1 MLHPTQ
7 KITPLL
13 PEASGDLSDIALDIY
28 RKSASLGGQLHPT
41 TRKAL
46 VEFLR
51 LTNSYYSNLIEGHY
65 THPVDIER
73 AIKDDFAAEPAV
85 RNRQIEARVHIEVQK
100 IIEAKIEAGEVRVCN
115 SDFIR
120 LIHRLFYERLSKE
133 LWIVRNEETGEEQ
146 EVVPGHFRQTTVKV
160 GRHIPPGLEE
170 IAGLMDRF
178 VEIYAPE
185 SYRGTDRLLAAATS
199 HHRLAWIHPFLDG
212 NGRVARLFTDCY
224 LIYTGM
230 NGYGLW
236 TISRGFA
243 RHRESYVQYLADADT
258 PRQGNA
264 DGHGH
269 LSQRGLN
276 RFCRF
281 FLETC
286 MDQITFM
293 GSLLDIDGM
302 MDRLR
307 GYIQLRN
314 QKMIPGVLPIKSEAY
329 FLLREA
335 FLAGEFARGE
345 AARITGLGERTA
357 RQVLRLLTDEGL
369 LLSDTPK
376 APVRLAFSAA
386 TSTYWFPDLISAVKG
401 VKSI

>member
-1 MLHPTQ
+1 MFHPAH
-7 KITPLL
+7 KMTPRM
-13 PEASGDLSDIALDIY
+13 PAASGDLSDLAMDVY
-28 RKSASLGGQLHPT
+28 RKSASLGARLHPIVLKT
-41 TRKAL
+41 L

-73 AIKDDFAAEPAV
+73 AFKDDFAEDPVV
-85 RNRQIEARVHIEVQK
+85 RSRQMEARVHVEVQK
-100 IIEAKIEAGEVRVCN
+100 IIEAKSEAGEMRVCT
-115 SDFIR
+115 SDFIC
-120 LIHRLFYERLSKE
+120 LIHRLFYERISKE

-146 EVVPGHFRQTTVKV
+146 EVVPGHFRQVTVKV
-160 GRHIPPGLEE
+160 GRHIPPDPEE
-170 IAGLMDRF
+170 IAGLMENF
-178 VEIYAPE
+178 VEIYDSE
-185 SYRGTDRLLAAATS
+185 SHRGTDRLLAAASS

-212 NGRVARLFTDCY
+212 NGRVTRLFTDCY
-224 LIYTGM
+224 LIHSGM
-230 NGYGLW
+230 DGYGLW

-243 RHRESYVQYLADADT
+243 RYRNSYVQNLADADA
-258 PRQGNA
+258 PRQGDVN
-264 DGHGH
+264 GRGH
-269 LSQRGLN
+269 LSQRGLD

-293 GSLLDIDGM
+293 GSLLVVDGM
-302 MDRLR
+302 LDRLR
-307 GYIQLRN
+307 GYIELRN
-314 QKMIPGVLPIKSEAY
+314 RKMIPSVLPIKSEAF

-357 RQVLRLLTDEGL
+357 RQVLRQLTDEGL
-369 LLSDTPK
+369 LVSDTPK

-386 TSTYWFPDLISAVKG
+386 TSTYWFPNLISE
-401 VKSI
+401 

>member
-1 MLHPTQ
+1 MIYPVH
-7 KITPLL
+7 KMTPQM
-13 PEASGDLSDIALDIY
+13 PAASGDLSDLALDVY
-28 RKSASLGGQLHPT
+28 RKSASLGARLHPI

-73 AIKDDFAAEPAV
+73 AFKDDYAADPAG
-85 RNRQIEARVHIEVQK
+85 RNRQMEARVHVEVQK
-100 IIEAKIEAGEVRVCN
+100 IIESKSEAGEVRVCT
-115 SDFIR
+115 SDFIC
-120 LIHRLFYERLSKE
+120 LIHRLFYKRLPKAF
-133 LWIVRNEETGEEQ
+133 WVVHNEETGKEQ
-146 EVVPGHFRQTTVKV
+146 EVEPGHFRQASVKI
-160 GRHIPPGLEE
+160 GRHIPPAPEE
-170 IAGLMDRF
+170 IAGLMRRF
-178 VEIYAPE
+178 VEIYALE
-185 SYRGTDRLLAAATS
+185 FHQGTNRLLAAAAS

-212 NGRVARLFTDCY
+212 NGRVTRLFTDCY
-224 LIYTGM
+224 MIHAGM
-230 NGYGLW
+230 GGYGLW

-243 RHRESYVQYLADADT
+243 RHRDSYFQNLADADV
-258 PRQGNA
+258 PGQGDVN
-264 DGHGH
+264 G
-269 LSQRGLN
+269 RGFLTQQGLD

-302 MDRLR
+302 LDRLQ
-307 GYIQLRN
+307 GYIELRN
-314 QKMIPGVLPIKSEAY
+314 RKMIPGVLPIKSEAF

-357 RQVLRLLTDEGL
+357 RKVLRQLTDEGL
-369 LLSDTPK
+369 LVSDTPK

-386 TSTYWFPDLISAVKG
+386 TATYWLPDLI
-401 VKSI
+401 

>member
-1 MLHPTQ
+1 MYHPTH
-7 KITPLL
+7 KMTPQM
-13 PEASGDLSDIALDIY
+13 PAISGDLSDLALDVY
-28 RKSASLGGQLHPT
+28 RESASLGARLHPIVL
-41 TRKAL
+41 KAL

-73 AIKDDFAAEPAV
+73 AFKDDYAEDPAV
-85 RNRQIEARVHIEVQK
+85 RNRQMEARAHVEVQK
-100 IIEAKIEAGEVRVCN
+100 IIEAKSEAGDIRVCT
-115 SDFIR
+115 SDFIC
-120 LIHRLFYERLSKE
+120 LIHRLFYERLPKE

-146 EVVPGHFRQTTVKV
+146 EVVPGHFRQVTVKV
-160 GRHIPPGLEE
+160 GRHIPPAPEE
-170 IAGLMDRF
+170 IAGLMERF

-185 SYRGTDRLLAAATS
+185 SHRGTDRLLAAAAS

-212 NGRVARLFTDCY
+212 NGRVTRLFSDCY
-224 LIYTGM
+224 SIHSGM
-230 NGYGLW
+230 DGYGLW

-243 RHRESYVQYLADADT
+243 RHRNSYVQNLADADAL
-258 PRQGNA
+258 RQGDVN
-264 DGHGH
+264 GRGH
-269 LSQRGLN
+269 LTQRGLD

-302 MDRLR
+302 LDRLR
-307 GYIQLRN
+307 GYIELRN
-314 QKMIPGVLPIKSEAY
+314 RKMIPGVLPIKSEAF

-357 RQVLRLLTDEGL
+357 RNVLRQLTDEGL
-369 LLSDTPK
+369 LVSETPK

-386 TSTYWFPDLISAVKG
+386 TSTYWFPNLISE
-401 VKSI
+401 

>member
-1 MLHPTQ
+1 MIYPTQ
-7 KITPLL
+7 KMTPLM
-13 PEASGDLSDIALDIY
+13 PAASGYLTDIALDIY

-41 TRKAL
+41 TRKGL

-73 AIKDDFAAEPAV
+73 AIKNDFTADPAV
-85 RNRQIEARVHIEVQK
+85 RNRQLEARVHIEVQK
-100 IIEAKIEAGEVRVCN
+100 ILEARIEAGEIRVCT

-120 LIHRLFYERLSKE
+120 LIHRLFYERVPRDF
-133 LWIVRNEETGEEQ
+133 WIVQNEETGEEQ
-146 EVVPGHFRQTTVKV
+146 KVVPGHFRQAAVKV
-160 GRHIPPGLEE
+160 GRHIPPALAE

-178 VEIYAPE
+178 VEVYAPE
-185 SYRGTDRLLAAATS
+185 SQRGTDRLLAAAAS

-224 LIYTGM
+224 LICTGM
-230 NGYGLW
+230 DGYGLW

-243 RHRESYVQYLADADT
+243 RHRESYVQNLAEADA
-258 PRQGNA
+258 PRQGDV
-264 DGHGH
+264 DGRGP
-269 LSQRGLN
+269 LSQQGLD

-286 MDQITFM
+286 LDQVTFM
-293 GSLLDIDGM
+293 ESLLDIDGM
-302 MDRLR
+302 LDRLR
-307 GYIQLRN
+307 GYIELRSR
-314 QKMIPGVLPIKSEAY
+314 KMIPGALPIKSEAY

-335 FLAGEFARGE
+335 FGVGQFARGE

-369 LLSDTPK
+369 LVSDSPK

-386 TSTYWFPDLISAVKG
+386 ISTYWLPDLL
-401 VKSI
+401 

>member
-1 MLHPTQ
+1 M
-7 KITPLL
+7 TPLM
-13 PEASGDLSDIALDIY
+13 PEASGDLFDIALDIY

-41 TRKAL
+41 SRKAL

-85 RNRQIEARVHIEVQK
+85 RNRQMEARAHIEVQK
-100 IIEAKIEAGEVRVCN
+100 IIEAKIETGEIRVCT

-120 LIHRLFYERLSKE
+120 LIHQLFYERLAKE
-133 LWIVRNEETGEEQ
+133 FWIVRNEETGEEQ
-146 EVVPGHFRQTTVKV
+146 EVVPGHFRQAAVKV

-178 VEIYAPE
+178 VEVYAPE
-185 SYRGTDRLLAAATS
+185 SYRGTDRLLAAAAS
-199 HHRLAWIHPFLDG
+199 HHRLVWIHPFLDG
-212 NGRVARLFTDCY
+212 NGRMARLFTDYY
-224 LIYTGM
+224 LAITGM
-230 NGYGLW
+230 EGYGLW
-236 TISRGFA
+236 MISRGFA
-243 RHRESYVQYLADADT
+243 RFRENYVENLAGADT
-258 PRQGNA
+258 PRQGDL
-264 DGHGH
+264 DGRGQ
-269 LSQRGLN
+269 LTQRGLD
-276 RFCRF
+276 RFCRY

-286 MDQITFM
+286 LDQITFM

-302 MDRLR
+302 TDRLR
-307 GYIQLRN
+307 GYIELRN
-314 QKMIPGVLPIKSEAY
+314 RKMIPGALSIRSEAY

-335 FLAGEFARGE
+335 FLVGEFARGE

-369 LLSDTPK
+369 LMSDTPK

-386 TSTYWFPDLISAVKG
+386 TAAYWLPDLITR
-401 VKSI
+401 

>member
-1 MLHPTQ
+1 MYHPTH
-7 KITPLL
+7 KMTPQM
-13 PEASGDLSDIALDIY
+13 PAISGDLSDLALDVY
-28 RKSASLGGQLHPT
+28 RESASLGARLHPIVL
-41 TRKAL
+41 KAL

-73 AIKDDFAAEPAV
+73 AFKDDYAEDPAV
-85 RNRQIEARVHIEVQK
+85 RNRQMEARAHVEVQK
-100 IIEAKIEAGEVRVCN
+100 IIEAKSEAGDIRVCT
-115 SDFIR
+115 SDFIC
-120 LIHRLFYERLSKE
+120 LIHRLFYERLPKE

-146 EVVPGHFRQTTVKV
+146 EVVPGHFRQVTVKV
-160 GRHIPPGLEE
+160 GRHIPPAPEE
-170 IAGLMDRF
+170 IAGLMERF

-185 SYRGTDRLLAAATS
+185 SHRGTDRLLAAAAS

-212 NGRVARLFTDCY
+212 NGRVTRLFTDCY
-224 LIYTGM
+224 SIHSGM
-230 NGYGLW
+230 DGYGLW

-243 RHRESYVQYLADADT
+243 RHRNSYVQNLADADAS
-258 PRQGNA
+258 RQGGVN
-264 DGHGH
+264 GRGH
-269 LSQRGLN
+269 LSQRGLD

-286 MDQITFM
+286 MYQITFM

-302 MDRLR
+302 LDRLR
-307 GYIQLRN
+307 GYIELRN
-314 QKMIPGVLPIKSEAY
+314 RKMIPGVLPIKSEAF

-357 RQVLRLLTDEGL
+357 RKVLRQLTDEGL
-369 LLSDTPK
+369 LVSETPK

-386 TSTYWFPDLISAVKG
+386 TSTYWFPNLISE
-401 VKSI
+401 

>member
-1 MLHPTQ
+1 M
-7 KITPLL
+7 TPLM
-13 PEASGDLSDIALDIY
+13 PEAGRELSDIALDIY

-85 RNRQIEARVHIEVQK
+85 RNRQMEARVHIEVQK
-100 IIEAKIEAGEVRVCN
+100 IIEAKIDSGEVRVCT
-115 SDFIR
+115 SEFIR

-133 LWIVRNEETGEEQ
+133 FWIVRNEETGEEQ
-146 EVVPGHFRQTTVKV
+146 EVVPGHFRQATVRV

-170 IAGLMDRF
+170 IAGLMDRL
-178 VEIYAPE
+178 VEVYAPE
-185 SYRGTDRLLAAATS
+185 SYRGTDRILAAAAS

-230 NGYGLW
+230 DGYGLW

-243 RHRESYVQYLADADT
+243 RHRENYVQYLADADA
-258 PRQGNA
+258 PRQGNVN
-264 DGHGH
+264 GRGH
-269 LSQRGLN
+269 LSQRGLD

-302 MDRLR
+302 MDRIR
-307 GYIQLRN
+307 GYIELRN
-314 QKMIPGVLPIKSEAY
+314 RKMIPGILPIKFEAY

-357 RQVLRLLTDEGL
+357 RQVLRLLTDESL
-369 LLSDTPK
+369 LVSDTPK
-376 APVRLAFSAA
+376 APVHLAFSAV
-386 TSTYWFPDLISAVKG
+386 TSPYWFPDLISAVKG
-401 VKSI
+401 VESI

>member
-1 MLHPTQ
+1 MYHPTH
-7 KITPLL
+7 KMTPQM
-13 PEASGDLSDIALDIY
+13 PAISGDLSDLALDVY
-28 RKSASLGGQLHPT
+28 RESASLGARLHPIVL
-41 TRKAL
+41 KAL

-73 AIKDDFAAEPAV
+73 AFKDDYAEDPAV
-85 RNRQIEARVHIEVQK
+85 RNRQMEARAHVEVQK
-100 IIEAKIEAGEVRVCN
+100 IIEAKSEAGDIRVCT
-115 SDFIR
+115 SDFIC
-120 LIHRLFYERLSKE
+120 LIHRLFYERLPKE

-146 EVVPGHFRQTTVKV
+146 EVVPGHFRQVTVKV
-160 GRHIPPGLEE
+160 GRHIPPAPEE
-170 IAGLMDRF
+170 IAGLMERF

-185 SYRGTDRLLAAATS
+185 SHRGTDRLLAAAAS

-212 NGRVARLFTDCY
+212 NGRVTRLFSDCY
-224 LIYTGM
+224 SIHSGM
-230 NGYGLW
+230 DGYGLW

-243 RHRESYVQYLADADT
+243 RHRNSYVQNLADADAL
-258 PRQGNA
+258 RQGDVN
-264 DGHGH
+264 GRGH
-269 LSQRGLN
+269 LTQRGLD

-302 MDRLR
+302 LDRLR
-307 GYIQLRN
+307 GYIELRN
-314 QKMIPGVLPIKSEAY
+314 RKMIPGVLPIKSEAF

-357 RQVLRLLTDEGL
+357 RKVLRQLTDEGL
-369 LLSDTPK
+369 LVSETPK

-386 TSTYWFPDLISAVKG
+386 TSTYWFPNLISE
-401 VKSI
+401 

>member
-1 MLHPTQ
+1 MVHLSQ
-7 KITPLL
+7 KMTPLM
-13 PEASGDLSDIALDIY
+13 PEASGDLFDIALDIY

-41 TRKAL
+41 SRKAL

-85 RNRQIEARVHIEVQK
+85 RNRQMEARAHIEVQK
-100 IIEAKIEAGEVRVCN
+100 IIEAKIETGEIRVCT

-120 LIHRLFYERLSKE
+120 LIHQLFYERLAKE
-133 LWIVRNEETGEEQ
+133 FWIVRNEETGEEQ
-146 EVVPGHFRQTTVKV
+146 EVVPGHFRQAAVKV

-178 VEIYAPE
+178 VEVYAPE
-185 SYRGTDRLLAAATS
+185 SYRGTDRLLAAAAS

-212 NGRVARLFTDCY
+212 NGRVARLFTDGY

-230 NGYGLW
+230 DGYGLW

-243 RHRESYVQYLADADT
+243 RHRENYVQNLADADA
-258 PRQGNA
+258 PRQGDVN
-264 DGHGH
+264 GRGH
-269 LSQRGLN
+269 LTQRGLD

-302 MDRLR
+302 LDRLR
-307 GYIQLRN
+307 GYIELRN

-345 AARITGLGERTA
+345 SARISGLGERTA
-357 RQVLRLLTDEGL
+357 RQVLRLLTEEGL
-369 LLSDTPK
+369 LVSDTPK

-386 TSTYWFPDLISAVKG
+386 TATYWLPDLISG
-401 VKSI
+401 